1 VVYAFQEECA
11 SSYGMF
17 LGQDGRKV
25 CGAALSLSTW
35 AYLTLTYDG
44 STLRIYKDAV
54 QVSTL
59 AVQEFALEDPNPL
72 LIGRNIFGS
81 GFVGVID
88 EVRIYNEAI
97 PVNNG
102 TGDLCGDTAASI
114 TRDMNCAM
122 APSLW
127 VRKLTMYTLA
137 TAGGIYRENEGRA
150 RGAGFTL
157 GPLFIS
163 QCRVYDSK
171 PLTAV
176 IEMKGKFS

>member
-1 VVYAFQEECA
+1 
-11 SSYGMF
+11 M
-17 LGQDGRKV
+17 

-97 PVNNG
+97 QLNNR

-114 TRDMNCAM
+114 ARDMNCAM
-122 APSLW
+122 APSL
-127 VRKLTMYTLA
+127 
-137 TAGGIYRENEGRA
+137 
-150 RGAGFTL
+150 
-157 GPLFIS
+157 
-163 QCRVYDSK
+163 
-171 PLTAV
+171 
-176 IEMKGKFS
+176 